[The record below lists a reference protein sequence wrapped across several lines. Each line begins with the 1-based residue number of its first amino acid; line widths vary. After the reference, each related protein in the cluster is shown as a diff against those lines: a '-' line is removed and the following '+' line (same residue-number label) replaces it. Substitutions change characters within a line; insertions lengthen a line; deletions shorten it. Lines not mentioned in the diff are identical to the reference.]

1 MYRASESKSEVSLEG
16 PPSLQEVQSSS
27 DTVWQ
32 SSEIPLIPAVTLV
45 LAALQFTLSAIACTM
60 PRALLVHT
68 SNTKAEFNMPIV
80 HKQVKN

>member
-1 MYRASESKSEVSLEG
+1 VRLAWRAPLACRRYKVA
-16 PPSLQEVQSSS
+16 Q
-27 DTVWQ
+27 TVWQ

-45 LAALQFTLSAIACTM
+45 PAALQFTLSAIACTM